1 MAETAQDIHEDSADS
16 GEDDDSEEGRY
27 ETDNSSEE
35 ASVNDL
41 FKHLKDRLTTEQQTA
56 NGTGDAQWQQLL
68 TLLDMVHQTYNRIQ
82 KS

>member
-1 MAETAQDIHEDSADS
+1 MIQRRVGTRQTIHLRS
-16 GEDDDSEEGRY
+16 
-27 ETDNSSEE
+27 

-68 TLLDMVHQTYNRIQ
+68 TLLDMVHQTYNRS
-82 KS
+82 KNPNLFRLC